1 MRGKGDVRT
10 EIVVAVREDRTY
22 GIIRCIGRAA
32 QHVGGGGRPVVYLR
46 IEYGSASSKMS
57 SSPART

>member
-32 QHVGGGGRPVVYLR
+32 QHVGGAADGQSY
-46 IEYGSASSKMS
+46 IYGSSMG
-57 SSPART
+57 RRRRR